1 MSVKSLE
8 PQAETARQPGG
19 AEQEAAAP
27 GEPASSWISHRV
39 VKEWKPAYSPILLVL
54 LTLACLLPFV
64 NKAFHIDD
72 TAFVWIAK
80 QIVKHPLDPYGFNVV
95 WGATDLPMWQ
105 INFNPPLTYYY
116 SAAAGALAGWSERA
130 LHLAFLIPAI
140 VLVLGT
146 YRLARHFT
154 RYPLLAA
161 AAALLTPGVIV
172 SATSVMCDTML
183 LALWVLTAVVWI
195 EGLEPE
201 RPLFLI
207 IAALLIAASGL
218 TKYFGAC
225 LIPLLFADALARKR
239 RLGTWALYLLI
250 PILAWAGYLFWTHAL
265 YGHDL
270 LLEATRS
277 ALVRGG
283 NEATSP
289 LARGLVGMSF
299 VGGCT
304 LAGLTFAP
312 LVWARKHILIGAAFA
327 ALAGLAIGRG
337 WINLGAPA
345 AHGNWTLVSA
355 QLTCYIAGAIS
366 IFALAIVDFRER
378 QDADSLFLGLWIFG
392 TFVFAAFLNW
402 TIDARTV
409 LPLIPA
415 AGILLA
421 RRWEKVQPAADRYR
435 LAKLVIPL
443 GLSGV
448 VSLWIATADFDLAN
462 SARSAAQ
469 VIAQETAGE
478 KLPVLFEG
486 HWGFQYYMESFGAR
500 PLDFAK
506 PNYQAGQILAIPD
519 NNTFALG
526 TPPGF
531 TGPAQVIEV
540 NISRGVTTMKSQMGA
555 GFYSSMW
562 GPLPF
567 AFGDVPP
574 AHYFV
579 VRLTPVGSPGQPP
592 ASGNPA
598 P

>member
-1 MSVKSLE
+1 
-8 PQAETARQPGG
+8 
-19 AEQEAAAP
+19 
-27 GEPASSWISHRV
+27 
-39 VKEWKPAYSPILLVL
+39 
-54 LTLACLLPFV
+54 
-64 NKAFHIDD
+64 
-72 TAFVWIAK
+72 
-80 QIVKHPLDPYGFNVV
+80 
-95 WGATDLPMWQ
+95 
-105 INFNPPLTYYY
+105 
-116 SAAAGALAGWSERA
+116 
-130 LHLAFLIPAI
+130 
-140 VLVLGT
+140 
-146 YRLARHFT
+146 
-154 RYPLLAA
+154 
-161 AAALLTPGVIV
+161 
-172 SATSVMCDTML
+172 
-183 LALWVLTAVVWI
+183 
-195 EGLEPE
+195 
-201 RPLFLI
+201 
-207 IAALLIAASGL
+207 
-218 TKYFGAC
+218 
-225 LIPLLFADALARKR
+225 
-239 RLGTWALYLLI
+239 
-250 PILAWAGYLFWTHAL
+250 
-265 YGHDL
+265 
-270 LLEATRS
+270 
-277 ALVRGG
+277 
-283 NEATSP
+283 
-289 LARGLVGMSF
+289 MSF

-304 LAGLTFAP
+304 FTGLTLAP
-312 LVWARKHILIGAAFA
+312 LIWARKHVLIGVAVA
-327 ALAGLAIGRG
+327 ALAGLAISRG

-345 AHGNWTLVSA
+345 AHGNRTLISA
-355 QLTCYIAGAIS
+355 QLACYIAGAIS
-366 IFALAIVDFRER
+366 IFVLAIVDFRER

-421 RRWEKVQPAADRYR
+421 RRWEKVQPASDRYR

-443 GLSGV
+443 ALSGV

-469 VIAQETAGE
+469 VITQETASE

-519 NNTFALG
+519 NNTFAFG

-574 AHYFV
+574 ARYFV